1 MCSKTVPHQTSIA
14 THHRGEFTLS
24 VDIGGSGIKGMVL
37 DAAGEPVSERVRIKT
52 PRPAEPQAVIDTVCA
67 VAQSQ
72 PGFDRVAAGFPGVVT
87 SGVVKTAPNLDGAWT
102 DVPLAK
108 ALAQALGRPCRVA
121 NDADVQGYAVIEGIG
136 VEMVLT
142 LGTGLGAALFT
153 SGHLAPNLEL
163 GHHPFKSS
171 QSYEDY
177 VGEAARLEVGNER
190 WSERVTEVI
199 TQVLPIWNPRIVY
212 VGGGNSKHLANG
224 LPAGVQIVPNVAG
237 ILGGFHLWRDQ
248 PV

>member
-1 MCSKTVPHQTSIA
+1 
-14 THHRGEFTLS
+14 
-24 VDIGGSGIKGMVL
+24 MVL
-37 DAAGEPVSERVRIKT
+37 DAAGEPVSERIRIKT

-67 VAQSQ
+67 VARSQ
-72 PGFDRVAAGFPGVVT
+72 PGFDRVAVGFPGVVE
-87 SGVVKTAPNLDGAWT
+87 SGVVKTAPNLDGDWC
-102 DVPLAK
+102 DVPLAE
-108 ALAQALGRPCRVA
+108 ALAQALDRPCRVA

-136 VEMVLT
+136 VELVLT

-153 SGHLAPNLEL
+153 AGHLAPNLEL

-190 WSERVTEVI
+190 WSQRVREVI
-199 TQVLPIWNPRIVY
+199 TQVLPVWNPRNVY
-212 VGGGNSKHLANG
+212 VGGGNAKHLTRS
-224 LPAGVQIVPNVAG
+224 LPPGVQIVPNVAG